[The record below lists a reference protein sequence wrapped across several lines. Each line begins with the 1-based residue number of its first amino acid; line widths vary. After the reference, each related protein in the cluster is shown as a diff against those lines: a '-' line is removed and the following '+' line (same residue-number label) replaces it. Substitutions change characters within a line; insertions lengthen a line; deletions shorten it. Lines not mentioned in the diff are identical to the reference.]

1 MSLCTSFHFILIHV
15 PQALLTR
22 LSQNLILFFL
32 FPILI
37 LLCVFRERPL
47 HLFCSVMNKCLLSM
61 SSLPLCLWDS
71 CQTQSKRG
79 DTASHYS
86 IADDWQCVP
95 WRLKN
100 EIQRHPCLSVS
111 LTFSFSLSLSLSLS
125 RSLSL
130 SYLMSRY
137 TCFSFYISIILFHF
151 CYGASLTYHFT
162 CHSYKH
168 IRHHP
173 YL

>member
-111 LTFSFSLSLSLSLS
+111 LTFSFSLSLSLSLALS
-125 RSLSL
+125 RSL
-130 SYLMSRY
+130 
-137 TCFSFYISIILFHF
+137 IS
-151 CYGASLTYHFT
+151 
-162 CHSYKH
+162 
-168 IRHHP
+168 
-173 YL
+173 